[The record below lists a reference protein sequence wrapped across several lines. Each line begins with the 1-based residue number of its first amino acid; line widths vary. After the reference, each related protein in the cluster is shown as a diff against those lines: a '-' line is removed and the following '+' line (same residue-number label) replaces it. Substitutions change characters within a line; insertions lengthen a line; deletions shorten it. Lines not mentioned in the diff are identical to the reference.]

1 MKAAYF
7 SKSLV
12 SIYIRHNMHGYVV
25 RSGTIYSFEIV
36 AMRRYR
42 SIYWT
47 DRDTLTGW
55 LADVLGQEIP
65 DWL

>member
-1 MKAAYF
+1 
-7 SKSLV
+7 
-12 SIYIRHNMHGYVV
+12 MHGYVV